1 MTTDEL
7 SPELLLPPKRL
18 GTLLAEARLSR
29 GYTLGEVADALGSDW
44 DPIELLE
51 VETGRKPL
59 LDPDLEVLTG
69 LYGIATTSLIPQR
82 SRLVIDLDEGVLSVG
97 SHQVALDAAAH
108 HKDVLERYLAMV
120 YTMRDMP
127 TGRELTLRT
136 PDMDV
141 LGAALRRPADEV
153 EAHLRELMLASATV
167 VEPRMKRL
175 RGRLLIPAI
184 GLVVAATAAGVLLLV
199 NDSDATP
206 APNDDNAVESTAV
219 TPPSQVEIGD
229 AILQERLPDGTP
241 GEVQVRN

>member
-7 SPELLLPPKRL
+7 SAELLLPPKRL
-18 GTLLAEARLSR
+18 GTLLAEARLAQ
-29 GYTLGEVADALGSDW
+29 GYTLAEAADVLGEDW

-59 LDPDLEVLTG
+59 LDQDLAMLTD
-69 LYGIATTSLIPQR
+69 LYGIATAKLIPER
-82 SRLVIDLDEGVLSVG
+82 SRLVIDLDEGVLAVG
-97 SHQVALDAAAH
+97 AHQVALDAAAH
-108 HKDVLERYLAMV
+108 QRDVLARYLAMV
-120 YTMRDMP
+120 YAMREIP
-127 TGRELTLRT
+127 PGREITLRT

-153 EAHLRELMLASATV
+153 EAQLLELMVESVAV
-167 VEPRMKRL
+167 VEPRMRRL

-184 GLVVAATAAGVLLLV
+184 GLVVAATTAGVLLLV

-206 APNDDNAVESTAV
+206 SSDTTAAAT
-219 TPPSQVEIGD
+219 TPVEIGD
-229 AILQERLPDGTP
+229 AVVQDRLPDGTP